1 VYDVDPALLEG
12 WRAPEPVQLSAS
24 VYA

>member
-12 WRAPEPVQLSAS
+12 WRSPEPVQLSSS